1 MGNMGRQDRYDY
13 ITKEIH
19 KHKPSTIL
27 EIGTHIGLTAR
38 IMIET
43 AMVHKDDVFYY
54 GFDMFDFMTEEIAV
68 EEYHGKTLPTLQA
81 ASKRLR
87 DFPHKLKMGNTQNT
101 LPRFKPDRPIDF
113 VFIDGGHSVE
123 TIQSDWDNIKKLIHK
138 DTIVIFDDYYNETE
152 EIGCKPVVDCLG
164 DEYVVEKLYTWE
176 RTEEEKRD
184 EGVFDLTLVR
194 VTLK

>member
-1 MGNMGRQDRYDY
+1 M
-13 ITKEIH
+13 
-19 KHKPSTIL
+19 
-27 EIGTHIGLTAR
+27 
-38 IMIET
+38 
-43 AMVHKDDVFYY
+43 
-54 GFDMFDFMTEEIAV
+54 
-68 EEYHGKTLPTLQA
+68 
-81 ASKRLR
+81 
-87 DFPHKLKMGNTQNT
+87 
-101 LPRFKPDRPIDF
+101 
-113 VFIDGGHSVE
+113 
-123 TIQSDWDNIKKLIHK
+123 IHK